1 MALSWRT
8 QDQHMCC
15 DGVTHLCESA
25 RVLDRLQ
32 EPILVVQEEV
42 PDRGSHLRT
51 AHDGALRWVS
61 GALARERGSW

>member
-51 AHDGALRWVS
+51 THDGPDTHDGALRWS
-61 GALARERGSW
+61 LGR